1 MGTIKLC
8 STLSTTPQIT
18 PSHTPGPLYER
29 ISLCSLNKLFFKM
42 YFKRENV
49 NIYTISLLNLA
60 TFNFKENGDKVISF
74 YQFIRKIIL
83 NKLIIIF

>member
-1 MGTIKLC
+1 
-8 STLSTTPQIT
+8 
-18 PSHTPGPLYER
+18 
-29 ISLCSLNKLFFKM
+29 M

-49 NIYTISLLNLA
+49 NIYTISLLKLA